1 MQRSVTLTLAQLAA
15 AGLTIEQHE
24 DDPQPDEWFN
34 NGEGPSD
41 SPEAAVLAGIKRIID
56 AHLVLEQILND
67 DAAAFRKA
75 RAEREEA

>member
-1 MQRSVTLTLAQLAA
+1 MRRSVTLTLDQLAA
-15 AGLTIEQHE
+15 AGLKIEQHHY
-24 DDPQPDEWFN
+24 DPRPDEWFN
-34 NGEGPSD
+34 NGEGPSE

-75 RAEREEA
+75 QAEHEA